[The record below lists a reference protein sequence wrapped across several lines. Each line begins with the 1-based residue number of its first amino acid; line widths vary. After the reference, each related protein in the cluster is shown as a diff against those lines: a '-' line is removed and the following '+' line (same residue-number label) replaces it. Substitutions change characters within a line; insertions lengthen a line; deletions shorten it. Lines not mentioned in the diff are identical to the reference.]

1 MPDMRPRF
9 AALAVAALIVR
20 LSAGYLIVGRL
31 MTPPPTPIAREPSPT
46 ASSRSA
52 SPSQSQSPSATPLP
66 SPRPTQT
73 PKPRASPKPTSA
85 PRNTVNRTSIAL
97 VATYDVAVSLNYG
110 TRALRVNETINVRN
124 ASGGSIDHLELNT
137 VTARIGALRLRSVT
151 VGGIAIQA
159 RIEDQTIVVPFDQTL
174 LNGASTRIGLAFS
187 ATLRADLAGS
197 NWLFTRFNGIVDAN
211 RWLPW
216 ISLPRPFDRPN
227 NGDPFFT
234 ASSPRVT
241 VRITT
246 DRTLVI
252 ATTGDRIGSSGLS
265 QTFEARNVRDF
276 NFTASPAYRVSEARV
291 GATTVRL
298 YSTSGYPASTV
309 LSYATDALARMG
321 KLVGT
326 YPYATFT
333 VAQSAGGY
341 GMESPQM
348 IWIQGGLSGNQL
360 KWLVYHETEHQWFYG
375 LVGSDEAYQPF
386 ADEGAGDHLART
398 VSGVWRSSNC
408 SSGRLDLSIYQYS
421 SACYF
426 ETIYVQG
433 AILLQ
438 QVHHRMGDTAYW
450 RATRDYVAARRFGI
464 GSTAALLNNLQA
476 HTTVNLRPIL
486 APRFPSL
493 Y

>member
-1 MPDMRPRF
+1 
-9 AALAVAALIVR
+9 
-20 LSAGYLIVGRL
+20 
-31 MTPPPTPIAREPSPT
+31 MTPAPTPIAREPSPS
-46 ASSRSA
+46 ASGRSA
-52 SPSQSQSPSATPLP
+52 APSPTPSPSPSP

-73 PKPRASPKPTSA
+73 PKPPASPKPSAA
-85 PRNTVNRTSIAL
+85 PRSPLNRTSIAL
-97 VATYDVAVSLNYG
+97 VATYDAAVSLNYG
-110 TRALRVNETINVRN
+110 TRAMSVAETINVRN
-124 ASGGSIDHLELNT
+124 ASGRSIDHIELNT
-137 VTARIGALRLRSVT
+137 VTARIGSLRLRSVT
-151 VGGIAIQA
+151 VGGKSTQV
-159 RIEDQTIVVPFDQTL
+159 RIDDQTIVVPLGGTL
-174 LNGASTRIGLAFS
+174 PNGASTRIGLTLN

-216 ISLPRPFDRPN
+216 VSVKRPFDRPN
-227 NGDPFFT
+227 HGDPFFT

-246 DRTLVI
+246 DRLLVI
-252 ATTGDRIGSSGLS
+252 ATTGDRIRASGLT

-276 NFTASPAYRVSEARV
+276 NFTASPSYRVSEARV

-309 LSYATDALARMG
+309 LSYATDAIARMG
-321 KLVGT
+321 RLVGT
-326 YPYATFT
+326 YPYTTFT
-333 VAQSAGGY
+333 VAESAGGY

-348 IWIQGGLSGNQL
+348 IWIQGGLGGSQL
-360 KWLVYHETEHQWFYG
+360 RWLVYHETAHQWFYG
-375 LVGSDEAYQPF
+375 LVGSDQAYQPF

-398 VSGVWRSSNC
+398 VSGIWRSSTC
-408 SSGRLDLSIYQYS
+408 AIGRLDLSIYQYS
-421 SACYF
+421 SGCYF

-433 AILLQ
+433 SLLLQ
-438 QVHHRMGDTAYW
+438 QVHDRMGDAAYW
-450 RATRDYVAARRFGI
+450 RAMRDYIAARRFGI
-464 GSTAALLNNLQA
+464 GSTAALLANLQA

>member
-1 MPDMRPRF
+1 MAIGF
-9 AALAVAALIVR
+9 LLV
-20 LSAGYLIVGRL
+20 LSAGLLLVGRL
-31 MTPPPTPIAREPSPT
+31 MTPAPTPIAREPSPS
-46 ASSRSA
+46 ASGRSA
-52 SPSQSQSPSATPLP
+52 QPSPSRTPSQSRSP

-73 PKPRASPKPTSA
+73 PKPQPSPKPTAA

-97 VATYDVAVSLNYG
+97 VATYDAAVTLNYG
-110 TRALRVNETINVRN
+110 TRTMSVGETIKVRN
-124 ASGGSIDHLELNT
+124 ASGGSIDHVELNT

-151 VGGIAIQA
+151 VGGKSTQV
-159 RIEDQTIVVPFDQTL
+159 RIEDQTIVVPLGGTL
-174 LNGASTRIGLAFS
+174 PNRASTRIGLTLNA
-187 ATLRADLAGS
+187 ALRADLAGS

-216 ISLPRPFDRPN
+216 VSVKRLFDRPN
-227 NGDPFFT
+227 HGDPFFT
-234 ASSPRVT
+234 ASSPRLT

-246 DRTLVI
+246 DRPLVI
-252 ATTGDRIGSSGLS
+252 ATTGDRIRASGLT

-276 NFTASPAYRVSEARV
+276 NFTASPSYRVSEARV

-309 LSYATDALARMG
+309 LGYATDAIARMG
-321 KLVGT
+321 RLVGT

-333 VAQSAGGY
+333 VAESAGAY

-348 IWIQGGLSGNQL
+348 IWIQGGLGGSQL
-360 KWLVYHETEHQWFYG
+360 RWLVYHETAHQWFYG
-375 LVGSDEAYQPF
+375 LVGSDQAYQPF

-398 VSGVWRSSNC
+398 VSGIWRSSTC
-408 SSGRLDLSIYQYS
+408 ATGRLDLSIYQYS

-433 AILLQ
+433 SLLLQ
-438 QVHHRMGDTAYW
+438 QVHDRMGDAAYW
-450 RATRDYVAARRFGI
+450 RAMRDYIAARRFGI
-464 GSTAALLNNLQA
+464 GSTAALLTNLQA